1 MLKYHVTLKYC
12 LIFLLNL
19 CLAKTRVD
27 LALTNIVLRHGEL
40 FDLDVHR
47 SFRDLNHLHV
57 AWKTN
62 AGIFKVLFLPLSSS
76 LLSELSAPA
85 QRRRSVIHHPALG
98 GSANRM
104 E

>member
-1 MLKYHVTLKYC
+1 MLKDHVTLRYC
-12 LIFLLNL
+12 LIFLLKL
-19 CLAKTRVD
+19 CLAKARAD

-62 AGIFKVLFLPLSSS
+62 AGIFKVLFLPLS
-76 LLSELSAPA
+76 ELSPLRPRGDGASYIIL
-85 QRRRSVIHHPALG
+85 R
-98 GSANRM
+98 
-104 E
+104 

>member
-1 MLKYHVTLKYC
+1 MLKDHVTLEYC
-12 LIFLLNL
+12 LIFLLNFY
-19 CLAKTRVD
+19 AD